1 MKTIRPLLRGLSTV
15 LIVAG
20 LLLLADAA
28 ITLLWQ
34 EPVSAF
40 MAQQDQNR
48 LSGDLHKNGLSAALH
63 KIEDPAPAT
72 IQRTA
77 LSALPSL
84 DLRLAFLARSLN
96 RETKDGGALGRIR
109 IPKIGANFV
118 LVKGT
123 STGDLEKGPGVY
135 PQTSLP
141 GVPGT
146 TAIAGHRTTY
156 LAPFRH
162 IDELNKNDTIEVD
175 MPYGRFT
182 YAVEK
187 RLIVDPNAIWVI
199 HKVGHDRLVLSA
211 CHPLYSAAQRIIV
224 MARLAHV
231 DPRGPAAEGPETQTL
246 VDKPPG
252 FS

>member
-1 MKTIRPLLRGLSTV
+1 MKGTIRPLLRGLSTV
-15 LIVAG
+15 FIVAG

-40 MAQQDQNR
+40 LAQQQQDR
-48 LSGDLHKNGLSAALH
+48 LSGELD
-63 KIEDPAPAT
+63 KIETTSPSK

-84 DLRLAFLARSLN
+84 DLRLAFLARAEK
-96 RETKDGGALGRIR
+96 RDTKDGGALGRIR
-109 IPKIGANFV
+109 IRKIGANFV
-118 LVKGT
+118 IVKGT
-123 STGDLEKGPGVY
+123 DSDDLTKGPGVY
-135 PQTSLP
+135 EQTPLP

-162 IDELNKNDTIEVD
+162 IDELDKNDTIEVD

-187 RLIVDPNAIWVI
+187 RLIVKPTDVWVI
-199 HKVGHDRLVLSA
+199 HRVGHDRLVLTA
-211 CHPLYSAAQRIIV
+211 CHPLYSAAQRIVV

-231 DPRGPAAEGPETQTL
+231 EPRGSAAEGTETQTL
-246 VDKPPG
+246 VDKAPAL
-252 FS
+252 S

>member
-1 MKTIRPLLRGLSTV
+1 MKGSIRSLLRGLSTV

-48 LSGDLHKNGLSAALH
+48 LSGDLHK
-63 KIEDPAPAT
+63 IEETAPTT
-72 IQRTA
+72 IQRNA
-77 LSALPSL
+77 LSSLPSL

-135 PQTSLP
+135 PQTPLP

-231 DPRGPAAEGPETQTL
+231 DPRGPAAQGPESQTL

-252 FS
+252 LS